1 MTEEQTE
8 TAGGKPDE
16 AKLLPPE
23 VAELHAKRGLS
34 LPRAWRE
41 HLGLSR
47 EDVAQRMGI
56 SPAAYAQMEA
66 KNARPRI
73 ITLKKIA
80 AGLNVRW
87 EQLRD

>member
-1 MTEEQTE
+1 MNAKTVGE
-8 TAGGKPDE
+8 KPDE
-16 AKLLPPE
+16 EVFLPEE
-23 VAELHAKRGLS
+23 VVELHTKKGVS

-41 HLGLSR
+41 HLKLSR
-47 EDVAQRMGI
+47 EDVALRMGI

-80 AGLNVRW
+80 EALGVKW